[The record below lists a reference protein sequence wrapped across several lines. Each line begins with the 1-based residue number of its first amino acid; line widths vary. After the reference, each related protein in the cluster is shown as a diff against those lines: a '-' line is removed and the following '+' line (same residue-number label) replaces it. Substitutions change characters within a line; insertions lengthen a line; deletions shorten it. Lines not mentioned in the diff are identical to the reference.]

1 MSAMNDLPS
10 WEPDRP
16 LPSAGDDLWGDAPVA
31 RPEPATPSPSATPQ
45 PPVPRRRTALAVLAV
60 AGVASVSAAG
70 GAMLALQLD
79 DDTPAVADAT
89 AQLVDTADRSPG
101 TTAGPTPTT
110 DGEPTVGTDPAPSSA
125 VAEAAEAEPVASG
138 DAPTDPAVE
147 PVVAA
152 AEAVAPS
159 VVQIEVGNS
168 GVGSGVVYDDEGHVL
183 TAAHVVD
190 GAQTVRLR
198 LADGTITTG
207 TVIGTDDTTDV
218 AVVQIEGD
226 VSVEPAELAI
236 GEPLTVGQLAVA
248 VGSPFGFERTVT
260 AGVVSAVDRIVNSV
274 TMVQTDAAINPGNS
288 GGPLVDRD
296 GRVIGINDL
305 IFTESGANDGV
316 GFAISIDL
324 AKLVAD
330 QLVAGEPVE
339 LALLGVSTRPSDDG
353 SPGAVVDTVTA
364 GSAADS
370 FGIQPGDRIIAADGD
385 PIRDSTALRADI
397 IARAPGT
404 DVSLTIVRDGAEVTV
419 EVTLGSIST

>member
-1 MSAMNDLPS
+1 MNDLPS
-10 WEPDRP
+10 WDPD
-16 LPSAGDDLWGDAPVA
+16 PSDDDPWGPQPMVDP
-31 RPEPATPSPSATPQ
+31 PSTPATSHAATP
-45 PPVPRRRTALAVLAV
+45 PAHVPSPRRRSAIAALAV

-70 GAMLALQLD
+70 GALLAIQLGD
-79 DDTPAVADAT
+79 DADAGSNV
-89 AQLVDTADRSPG
+89 AALPVVDTAAPSTAA
-101 TTAGPTPTT
+101 TTTPSEPSDATDTT
-110 DGEPTVGTDPAPSSA
+110 EAPPAPSSTS
-125 VAEAAEAEPVASG
+125 EIAEPVADPIDTAV
-138 DAPTDPAVE
+138 DAEVE

-152 AEAVAPS
+152 AVAVAPS
-159 VVQIEVGNS
+159 VVQINTGG
-168 GVGSGVVYDDEGHVL
+168 GVGSGVVYDEQGHVL
-183 TAAHVVD
+183 TAAHVIE
-190 GAQTVRLR
+190 GASTVQLR
-198 LADGTITTG
+198 LADGTTTSG
-207 TVIGTDDTTDV
+207 TVVGLDDTTDV

-226 VSVEPAELAI
+226 VSVEPAVLAT

-339 LALLGVSTRPSDDG
+339 LALLGVSTGPSSDG
-353 SPGAVVDTVTA
+353 SPGAVVEAVTP
-364 GSAADS
+364 GSAADT
-370 FGIQPGDRIIAADGD
+370 FGIRAGDRIIAADGD
-385 PIRDSTALRADI
+385 TIRDSTALRADI

-404 DVSLTIVRDGAEVTV
+404 DVTLTIVRDGAEVNV